1 MNSRPNDLPT
11 PARTP
16 RRPFRLWM
24 SGSLAVVLAALV
36 TARGLP
42 DDDDRDDPRSSTP
55 QRALRHSPYGVAETV
70 SRIEAVAR
78 ERGQVVLL
86 RVGGAAPVIVF
97 GSSVGGTPVV
107 MDRAD
112 SRPDVPLA
120 VQVRAAADGGAEVLI
135 ADAQLAYAEA
145 IGELP
150 GAVADEI
157 AALPALVDRALS

>member
-1 MNSRPNDLPT
+1 MNSRPIDT
-11 PARTP
+11 PAPARAS

-42 DDDDRDDPRSSTP
+42 DDDEPRSSVP
-55 QRALRHSPYGVAETV
+55 HRALRHSPYGVAETV
-70 SRIEAVAR
+70 MRIEAVAR
-78 ERGQVVLL
+78 ERGQAVLF

-107 MDRAD
+107 MDHAD

-135 ADAQLAYAEA
+135 ADAPLDYAGA

-150 GAVADEI
+150 DAVAEEI